1 MQILLLIILFLLITI
16 VILIFKLQSISKK
29 SASATLPETTSENQ
43 EPNDLVKYTKTL
55 EKLVKEKTFKL
66 EQNNQELISL
76 NEEFDTANEELQAN
90 NEELY
95 SINEELNNTNT
106 ALQNEIEEHKK
117 TQAEKGI
124 VEEKLNKFISQSSE
138 AIVII
143 NEKGI
148 VEDWNDTMA
157 QITGVKKE
165 EAIGSFIWDVTYMM
179 ALNPDK
185 AELLRESFKKHTI
198 HFFEEIKKG
207 NSKEQVSET
216 QIRHHDSSHRYIRTT
231 LFPIFTES
239 GYYGGVI
246 ISDITQKKAIEA
258 QLEKYR
264 NELEMLLEQKNQHL
278 EQLSSRLNEVYT
290 YSSDA
295 ITFMDILDEGN
306 TIKVFDLNPVS
317 KRLFKISDE
326 QFLNG
331 IDITELLPE
340 IKIESFKQHFLPRLL
355 AGNPVTFTE
364 DRDTGNGY
372 WNSTIYPIK
381 DETGKVRRIAAFS
394 RNVTAEYEK
403 DKTQAILNSA
413 INSWPYE
420 FWVADDAGRCILQNK
435 ASMEIWGDL
444 SGQPIDVLDIPE
456 ETKQFTKEKIQLG
469 LHGEHTSTEL
479 VFDTPKG
486 KRYVMFNIHP
496 IFQKD
501 LITGTLGMGIDITE
515 IKTAQEK
522 IRLSETN
529 YRLLAENIEDVIW
542 KMDIETMRY
551 TFITPSIY
559 KLTGFTVEEAMAQ
572 TLEEMLTPESIEYVK
587 ASITGRLQQY
597 YQGNAQC
604 TSQKNELELRCKNGG
619 SVWVEVNSTLM
630 ADKSGKLK
638 EIFASSR
645 NINDRKIA
653 EEKVKES
660 EEKLRTIFN
669 TATDGI
675 ILLDNDLKILDINRA
690 SYEGTGYQYDELVNN
705 TILTLLSNEGI
716 NMVQRQISDLKSG
729 GNIHNIET
737 EILIKNDGVIPVE
750 VTATN
755 ISINEQEAILII
767 ARDISERKKLER
779 ELLNSVI
786 NTEEKDRLQFSQELH
801 DGIGPLL
808 SAAKMYADWLAEPNK
823 TTDSTTIV
831 PEIQKLI
838 NESTLAV
845 RDLSFK
851 LSPHILQNYGI
862 LEALKAYA
870 DKVNKSGKVK
880 ISIES
885 TELGRFDEIIEAT
898 SYRIICECIT
908 NTLKHADAK
917 NISIHTVLENNTL
930 IINYTDDGKGFDVEK
945 VLENR
950 KGIGL
955 LNMQSRL
962 KSLNGTLTINSAL
975 EKGSVFTIKIPL
987 SL

>member
-1 MQILLLIILFLLITI
+1 MQILLIIIFFLLITI
-16 VILIFKLQSISKK
+16 VILIIKLQSFRKK
-29 SASATLPETTSENQ
+29 TASASLLEETPENLENLNL
-43 EPNDLVKYTKTL
+43 EKYTKTL
-55 EKLVKEKTFKL
+55 EKLVKEKTFEL
-66 EQNNQELISL
+66 EQNNQELLTL
-76 NEEFDTANEELQAN
+76 NEELDAANEELQAN
-90 NEELY
+90 NDELN

-106 ALQNEIEEHKK
+106 ILQHEIEGHKK
-117 TQAEKGI
+117 TQAEKSI

-148 VEDWNDTMA
+148 VEDWNDTMT
-157 QITGVKKE
+157 QITGVTKE
-165 EAIGSFIWDVTYMM
+165 GALGSFIWDVTYMM
-179 ALNPDK
+179 AFDPDK
-185 AELLRESFKKHTI
+185 AELLRESFKKNTI
-198 HFFEEIKKG
+198 HFFEEIRKG

-258 QLEKYR
+258 QLETYR
-264 NELEMLLEQKNQHL
+264 NELEMLLEEKNQHL
-278 EQLSSRLNEVYT
+278 EQLSDRLNEVYT

-306 TIKVFDLNPVS
+306 TIRVFDLNPVS
-317 KRLFKISDE
+317 KKLFKISDE
-326 QFLNG
+326 QLLNG
-331 IDITELLPE
+331 VDITELLPK
-340 IKIESFKQHFLPRLL
+340 IKIDSFRQHILPKLL

-372 WNSTIYPIK
+372 WNSTIYPVK
-381 DETGKVRRIAAFS
+381 GETGKVHRIAAFS

-403 DKTQAILNSA
+403 NKTQAILNSA
-413 INSWPYE
+413 VNSWPYE
-420 FWVADDAGRCILQNK
+420 FWVTDDQGRVILQNK
-435 ASMEIWGDL
+435 ASIEIWGDL

-456 ETKQFTKEKIQLG
+456 ETKQFTKEKVQLG

-496 IFQKD
+496 VFQNDK
-501 LITGTLGMGIDITE
+501 ITGILGMGIDITE
-515 IKTAQEK
+515 LKTAEEN
-522 IRLSETN
+522 IRKSEAN

-542 KMDIETMRY
+542 KMDIETMQY

-559 KLTGFTVEEAMAQ
+559 KLSGFTVEEAMAQ
-572 TLEEMLTPESIEYVK
+572 SLEDMVSPESLEYAK
-587 ASITGRLQQY
+587 TNIAERLQQY
-597 YQGNAQC
+597 YQGNLQNI
-604 TSQKNELELRCKNGG
+604 TQKNEIELKCKNG
-619 SVWVEVNSTLM
+619 SFVWVEVNSTLV
-630 ADKSGKLK
+630 ADESGKLK

-645 NINDRKIA
+645 NITERKIA
-653 EEKVKES
+653 EKKIKES
-660 EEKLRTIFN
+660 EEKFRTIFN
-669 TATDGI
+669 SATDGI
-675 ILLDNDLKILDINRA
+675 ILLDNNLKIMDINRA
-690 SYEGTGYQYDELVNN
+690 SYEKTGYQYEELVHN
-705 TILTLLSNEGI
+705 TIFTLLSKEGI
-716 NMVQRQISDLKSG
+716 NIIQRQISALKSG
-729 GNIHNIET
+729 GIVLNFET
-737 EILIKNDGVIPVE
+737 EIFIKNDGVIPVE
-750 VTATN
+750 VIATN
-755 ISINEQEAILII
+755 INISKQEAILLI

-808 SAAKMYADWLAEPNK
+808 SAAKMYADWLAESN
-823 TTDSTTIV
+823 TDPKIIV

-862 LEALKAYA
+862 IEALKTYA

-880 ISIES
+880 VSVES
-885 TELGRFDEIIEAT
+885 TELGRFDEIIET
-898 SYRIICECIT
+898 TLYRTISECIT
-908 NTLKHADAK
+908 NTLKHANAK
-917 NISIHTVLENNTL
+917 NISICPVLENNTL
-930 IINYTDDGKGFDVEK
+930 MINYTDDGKGFDVEK
-945 VLENR
+945 VMKNR

-955 LNMQSRL
+955 LNIQSRL
-962 KSLNGTLTINSAL
+962 KSLNGTLAINSTL
-975 EKGSVFTIKIPL
+975 GKGTVFIIKIPL